1 MKFLIVV
8 VSCLAVANAS
18 AIWAH
23 GHHGALV
30 GASGVVS
37 AHGASGP
44 SGVVTG
50 HGAVGPQGDHSA
62 HGHYAHGHVAHVYG
76 HGHDDGQWHG
86 EGLLE
91 SQDWANHHHGVHGAA
106 IIAPH
111 SAKIVEDTNPVPRT
125 SKPAPGD
132 LAKEPRIS
140 ETKTTSTSTVLQT
153 MNELTSPS
161 ASSSTAMEIEE
172 P

>member
-30 GASGVVS
+30 GASGVVTG
-37 AHGASGP
+37 HGASGP

-50 HGAVGPQGDHSA
+50 HGAVGPLGDHSS
-62 HGHYAHGHVAHVYG
+62 HGHIAHVGHVAHAYV

-91 SQDWANHHHGVHGAA
+91 SQDWAGHHGIHGAVV
-106 IIAPH
+106 APH
-111 SAKIVEDTNPVPRT
+111 SVVVGHHGLGLAHGHAAVVAA
-125 SKPAPGD
+125 PAVVAHGHHGHW
-132 LAKEPRIS
+132 LGHHHW
-140 ETKTTSTSTVLQT
+140 
-153 MNELTSPS
+153 
-161 ASSSTAMEIEE
+161 
-172 P
+172 